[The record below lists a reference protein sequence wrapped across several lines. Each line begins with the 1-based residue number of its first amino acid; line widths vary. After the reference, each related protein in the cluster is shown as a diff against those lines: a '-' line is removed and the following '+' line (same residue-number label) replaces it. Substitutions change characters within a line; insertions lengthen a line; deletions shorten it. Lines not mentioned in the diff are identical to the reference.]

1 MSEIQNQTLYQV
13 VVFNKTDKD
22 GYRRAGFSLLKGSN
36 LLTNVTQA
44 QIEQLKAD
52 PRIVFGSQDPMQ
64 IESIKEAEQR
74 LLSEILTNNPSSQGV
89 EGYVS
94 SADLTDDEVKALLVE
109 KCRELNVEFAED
121 ADNDTLITLIN
132 ATLNPPKDDDLEN
145 LTVAQLKDKLTEL
158 NVEFKASANKAELI
172 ALLKETQ
179 NGADK

>member
-22 GYRRAGFSLLKGSN
+22 CYRRAGFSLLKGSN

-52 PRIVFGSQDPMQ
+52 PRIVFGSQDPMP
-64 IESIKEAEQR
+64 IESIEEAEQR
-74 LLSEILTNNPSSQGV
+74 LLSEILTNNPSQQGV

-94 SADLTDDEVKALLVE
+94 SADLTDDEVKTLLAK
-109 KCRELNVEFAED
+109 KCRELNVEFAEEE
-121 ADNDTLITLIN
+121 DNDRLITLIN
-132 ATLNPPKDDDLEN
+132 ATLNPPPVDELEN

>member
-1 MSEIQNQTLYQV
+1 MSETQNETLYQV

-36 LLTNVTQA
+36 LLKNVTQA
-44 QIEQLKAD
+44 QIEQFKAD
-52 PRIVFGSQDPMQ
+52 PRLVFGSQDPMP

-74 LLSEILTNNPSSQGV
+74 LLSEVLTNNPSPQGV

-94 SADLTDDEVKALLVE
+94 SADLTVEQVKALLVE

-132 ATLNPPKDDDLEN
+132 ATLNPPKDELEN

-172 ALLKETQ
+172 ALLKEAQ

>member
-1 MSEIQNQTLYQV
+1 MSEIQNETLYQV
-13 VVFNKTDKD
+13 VVFNKTNKN
-22 GYRRAGFSLLKGSN
+22 GYRRAGFSLLKGAN
-36 LLTNVTQA
+36 LLKNVTQA
-44 QIEQLKAD
+44 QIEQFKAD
-52 PRIVFGSQDPMQ
+52 PRLVFGSQDPMP
-64 IESIKEAEQR
+64 IESIEEAEQR
-74 LLSEILTNNPSSQGV
+74 LLSEILTNNPSPQGV

-94 SADLTDDEVKALLVE
+94 SADLTDDEVKTLLAK

-132 ATLNPPKDDDLEN
+132 ATLKVDELEN